1 MASKSMDGEGSA
13 TISDPSVLKIKI
25 PDFLPEQTNNVQF
38 SGFSFKEQKVLG
50 VHDIAQCIINAAVD
64 PKIKGIYLISSNYA
78 HGYATL
84 KIIRDALLKF
94 KDSGKFIM
102 AYVNF
107 TDHKNYFI
115 NSVADQ
121 IYMHPLGFVELKGF
135 GASIPF
141 YKEMMEKIGLK
152 FNIYYAGE
160 FKSATEPFRLSK
172 MSPENRLQLSEYLNG
187 QFALYTEQVA
197 KSRNLENAH
206 LKNIFDQFLA
216 SSPMKA
222 LEYKLIDSIAY
233 EIDAQNNLRFK
244 LGLDAGAKINFV
256 NLNEY
261 FLANGKSK
269 QDYSAKN
276 KIAVVFAEGNIID
289 GPGQEGEIGRK
300 YVKIIRDIREN
311 KNVKAIVLRVNSP
324 GGSADDV

>member
-1 MASKSMDGEGSA
+1 M
-13 TISDPSVLKIKI
+13 
-25 PDFLPEQTNNVQF
+25 
-38 SGFSFKEQKVLG
+38 
-50 VHDIAQCIINAAVD
+50 
-64 PKIKGIYLISSNYA
+64 
-78 HGYATL
+78 
-84 KIIRDALLKF
+84 KF

-206 LKNIFDQFLA
+206 LKIF
-216 SSPMKA
+216 
-222 LEYKLIDSIAY
+222 
-233 EIDAQNNLRFK
+233 
-244 LGLDAGAKINFV
+244 
-256 NLNEY
+256 
-261 FLANGKSK
+261 
-269 QDYSAKN
+269 
-276 KIAVVFAEGNIID
+276 
-289 GPGQEGEIGRK
+289 
-300 YVKIIRDIREN
+300 
-311 KNVKAIVLRVNSP
+311 
-324 GGSADDV
+324 